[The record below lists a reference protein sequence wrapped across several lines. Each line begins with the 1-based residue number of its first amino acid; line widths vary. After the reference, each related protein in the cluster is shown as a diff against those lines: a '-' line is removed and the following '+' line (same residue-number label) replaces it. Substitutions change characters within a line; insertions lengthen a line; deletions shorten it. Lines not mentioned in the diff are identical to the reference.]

1 MPTNNSD
8 LSKKIHA
15 IDEWLP
21 QTQCTQ
27 CSYPRCLDYAE
38 AIAKG
43 QADINQCPPGGDV
56 TIRGLAALLGKIG
69 KPLNKKFGIHKP
81 REIAVID
88 ESRCIGCVMCIK
100 PCPTDA
106 IVGAAKHLHTVIPED
121 CTGCGLCVD
130 PCPVDCISMPT
141 IESMLEQ
148 DSKHESITANTKK
161 PQPHWRW
168 DEYSPEQT
176 ERARTQTESKIVR
189 EKMRAKTITAD
200 KKLKAMRKSSDQD
213 LKLDILAA
221 VKRAQRTK

>member
-1 MPTNNSD
+1 MSEID
-8 LSKKIHA
+8 AKIKA

-27 CSYPRCLDYAE
+27 CSYPRCLDYAK
-38 AIAKG
+38 AIADG
-43 QADINQCPPGGDV
+43 EADINQCPPGGDT
-56 TIRGLAALLGKIG
+56 TIRGLAALLGKMG
-69 KPLNKKFGIHKP
+69 KPLNPKYGETKP

-88 ESRCIGCVMCIK
+88 EDRCIGCVMCIK

-106 IVGAAKHLHTVIPED
+106 IVGSAKHIHTVIAED

-130 PCPVDCISMPT
+130 PCPVDCID
-141 IESMLEQ
+141 MLPVT
-148 DSKHESITANTKK
+148 DMD

-176 ERARTQTESKIVR
+176 QTSREQTETKLVR
-189 EKMRAKTITAD
+189 EQQRAKTVAAN
-200 KKLKAMRKSSDQD
+200 KKLKEMRKASPTD

-221 VKRAQRTK
+221 VKRANTKKSSDQ

>member
-1 MPTNNSD
+1 MPANKPD
-8 LSKKIHA
+8 LAKKIHA
-15 IDEWLP
+15 IDQWLP

-27 CSYPRCLDYAE
+27 CSYPRCLDYAK

-43 QADINQCPPGGDV
+43 EADINQCPPGGNT

-69 KPLNKKFGIHKP
+69 KPLNTEFGIHKP
-81 REIAVID
+81 REVAIID
-88 ESRCIGCVMCIK
+88 EERCIGCVMCIT

-106 IVGAAKHLHTVIPED
+106 IVGSAKHIHTVIADD

-141 IESMLEQ
+141 VKSNH
-148 DSKHESITANTKK
+148 HELNGDEPIK
-161 PQPHWRW
+161 PKPHWRW

-176 ERARTQTESKIVR
+176 EKARSQTHKKITR
-189 EKMRAKTITAD
+189 EAARAKIAAAD
-200 KKLKAMRKSSDQD
+200 KKLKKMKKSSNED

-221 VKRAQRTK
+221 VKRAQINKAK